1 MDITI
6 VIPVYNRKA
15 LLKHTLE
22 SIIRSPM
29 AGVPIIVV
37 DNGSTDGTR
46 DMVSAF
52 CQNHPNVTL
61 TTEPERSAAAARN
74 KGLSMVTT
82 SWVYFF
88 DSDDEFEDIP
98 HRWDETAQLI
108 AFPTR
113 QKVEGKVSVR
123 AYRPVSDPAVQIL
136 SSMLNTISMI
146 FRTSWLREIGG
157 WDTGCRVWDDWELG
171 CRALLAAPSMQWIT
185 NKAYHTVKVHS
196 DSLTGPSFRS
206 RFTQQMEAMQQVF
219 ILTSRADART
229 AARCRQAL
237 MLRTFI
243 LSGKLLYEGEKKY
256 SALCREFISRNM
268 GKRPRG
274 LAMGWLLEQYTAM
287 GGRGAWKIA
296 LWYVTR
302 KKKR

>member
-22 SIIRSPM
+22 SIMRSPM
-29 AGVPIIVV
+29 AGVPVIVV

-52 CQNHPNVTL
+52 CQSHPNVTL
-61 TTEPERSAAAARN
+61 ATEPERSAAAARN

-82 SWVYFF
+82 AWVYFF

-123 AYRPVSDPAVQIL
+123 AYKPVCDPAVQIL

-146 FRTSWLREIGG
+146 FRTSWLKEIGG
-157 WDTGCRVWDDWELG
+157 W
-171 CRALLAAPSMQWIT
+171 
-185 NKAYHTVKVHS
+185 N
-196 DSLTGPSFRS
+196 
-206 RFTQQMEAMQQVF
+206 
-219 ILTSRADART
+219 T
-229 AARCRQAL
+229 ACRQ
-237 MLRTFI
+237 
-243 LSGKLLYEGEKKY
+243 
-256 SALCREFISRNM
+256 
-268 GKRPRG
+268 PR
-274 LAMGWLLEQYTAM
+274 
-287 GGRGAWKIA
+287 
-296 LWYVTR
+296 
-302 KKKR
+302 